1 MVYLKKTRAGV
12 YVMAEIKPIPIGV
25 EDFKRLVE
33 RGYYFVDKTLM
44 IKDILDKDSMVSLFT
59 RPRRFGKTL
68 NMSMI
73 QRFFEK
79 TEESNAY
86 LFENLN
92 IAKTGQ
98 KYMQHQGQYPV
109 ISVSLKSMKRG
120 SYKSALAL
128 YKKMM
133 ADEFIRH
140 KAILKSDHLEE
151 KEKNQY
157 QEIINETASDDVF
170 SYALRLLSEC
180 LRKVYGKNVIILID
194 EYDVPLENA
203 YFCGFYDKMVGLIC
217 SVFESA
223 LKTNPSLEFAV
234 LTGCLRISKESIFTG
249 LNNLKVYSVLNNDF
263 SEYFGFTQ
271 SEIKEFADFYGL
283 SNKIPEMKT
292 WYDGYLFGQT
302 EIYNPWSILNYISS
316 ANSKES
322 ISCQPYWIN
331 TSSNSIIHELVV
343 NADAKTKEQIA
354 SLMEGGSIKAPIY
367 EDSVYA
373 NLNVNSD
380 NVWSFLLFTGYLKQ
394 IDSELQGNQTYSTMV
409 IPNREVQSIYERTI
423 QQWFEETVRREENPP
438 LLQAVLNEDPQA
450 VQNEINRWLRK
461 CISFYDTKEN
471 FYHGFLAGLLV
482 GSEIYQ
488 VKSNRENGDGRT
500 DITIC
505 EYQTREVAVVI
516 EVKIADTF
524 RELDAKCD
532 KALKQIRALKY
543 DVQLIDDCYQ
553 KVIRYGVAFYQKAC
567 KVKMDERL
575 ISEES

>member
-1 MVYLKKTRAGV
+1 MVYLKKTRVGV
-12 YVMAEIKPIPIGV
+12 YAMTEMKPIPIGV
-25 EDFKRLVE
+25 EDFKELIQK
-33 RGYYFVDKTLM
+33 GYYFVDKTFM
-44 IKDILDKDSMVSLFT
+44 ISDLLDKKSKVSLFT

-92 IAKTGQ
+92 IAKAGQ

-109 ISVSLKSMKRG
+109 ISVSLKSMKQTT
-120 SYKSALAL
+120 YELA
-128 YKKMM
+128 YETYQDIIKE
-133 ADEFIRH
+133 EFRRH
-140 KAILKSDHLEE
+140 KAFIYQADVLDDEEQRRYDAFLDINASESAYNKAIGFLSKCLERAYH
-151 KEKNQY
+151 K
-157 QEIINETASDDVF
+157 
-170 SYALRLLSEC
+170 
-180 LRKVYGKNVIILID
+180 KVVILID
-194 EYDVPLENA
+194 EYDVPLENS
-203 YFCGFYDKMVGLIC
+203 YFCGFYDKMVGLIR

-249 LNNLKVYSVLNNDF
+249 LNNLAVYPVTENEM
-263 SEYFGFTQ
+263 SEHFGFTQ
-271 SEIKEFADFYGL
+271 SEVEKIAGYYNFAHKL
-283 SNKIPEMKT
+283 PEMKD
-292 WYDGYLFGQT
+292 WYDGYVFGRT
-302 EIYNPWSILNYISS
+302 EIYNPWSILNYVKSVLGDNVI
-316 ANSKES
+316 A
-322 ISCQPYWIN
+322 CQPYWIN

-380 NVWSFLLFTGYLKQ
+380 NIWSFLLFTGYLKQ

-438 LLQAVLNEDPQA
+438 LLQAVLDEDPQA

-505 EYQTREVAVVI
+505 EYQTRKVAVVI

-532 KALKQIRALKY
+532 KALKQIRDLRY

-575 ISEES
+575 IAEE

>member
-1 MVYLKKTRAGV
+1 
-12 YVMAEIKPIPIGV
+12 MAKMKPLPIGV

-33 RGYYFVDKTLM
+33 RDYYFVDKTLM

-79 TEESNAY
+79 TEESNGH

-92 IAKTGQ
+92 ISRAGQ

-109 ISVSLKSMKRG
+109 ISVSLKSMKQE
-120 SYKSALAL
+120 SYEDALFQFVKL
-128 YKKMM
+128 LS
-133 ADEFIRH
+133 DEFDRH
-140 KAILKSDHLEE
+140 AYLLNSKDISEEDREEFLMIKKRKAPTQSYFTALK
-151 KEKNQY
+151 
-157 QEIINETASDDVF
+157 
-170 SYALRLLSEC
+170 LLSKC
-180 LRKVYGKNVIILID
+180 LNIYYNKNVIILID
-194 EYDVPLENA
+194 EYDVPLESS
-203 YFCGFYDKMVGLIC
+203 YFCGFYDKMVGLIR

-223 LKTNPSLEFAV
+223 LKTNPALEFAI

-249 LNNLKVYSVLNNDF
+249 LNNLNVYSVTASKMSDC
-263 SEYFGFTQ
+263 FGFTQ
-271 SEIKEFADFYGL
+271 AEVEKIAKDFEIEDKL
-283 SNKIPEMKT
+283 SQMKD
-292 WYDGYLFGQT
+292 WYDGYVFGKT
-302 EIYNPWSILNYISS
+302 EIYNPWSILKYVN
-316 ANSKES
+316 AVMDEDTVA
-322 ISCQPYWIN
+322 CQPYWIN

-343 NADAKTKEQIA
+343 NSDAKTKEQIA
-354 SLMEGGSIKAPIY
+354 SLMEGGSIKARIY

-380 NVWSFLLFTGYLKQ
+380 SIWSFLLFTGYLKQ
-394 IDSELQGNQTYSTMV
+394 VDSELQGTKIYSTMV
-409 IPNREVQSIYERTI
+409 IPNREVQSIYELTI
-423 QQWFEETVRREENPP
+423 QQWFEETVKKEKNPP
-438 LLQAVLNEDPQA
+438 LLQAILDEDPQA

-500 DITIC
+500 DITVC

-516 EVKIADTF
+516 EAKIAETF
-524 RELDAKCD
+524 RQLDAKCD
-532 KALKQIRALKY
+532 EGLKQIRDMRY
-543 DVQLIDDCYQ
+543 SEELIDDCYK

-567 KVKMDERL
+567 KVKMDECL
-575 ISEES
+575 IAEE